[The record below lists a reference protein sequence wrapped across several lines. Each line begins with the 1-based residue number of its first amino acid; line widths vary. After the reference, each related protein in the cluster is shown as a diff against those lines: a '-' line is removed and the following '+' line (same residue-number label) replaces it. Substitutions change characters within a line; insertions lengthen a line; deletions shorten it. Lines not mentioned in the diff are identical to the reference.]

1 MPFRAA
7 LTKGCSRTRALHG
20 HRQRKQVRY
29 KKWFRSAAL
38 KGALELGLFT
48 AIGSESRSAAELVE
62 ALGASDRGIRI
73 LCDFLVINGLLEK
86 EGMNYRCSPDAA
98 LFLDESSPAY
108 FGTVGRFMLSPD
120 VIDAFSDIAGV
131 VRKGGTLMEGAGTVE
146 PENPIWVNFAR
157 SMVPLMKPSADFI
170 GDLVTSN
177 VDKEAPLKVLDIA
190 AGHGIFG
197 ISIATRHP
205 RAEIVSLDW
214 PAVLEVASQNARE
227 AGVADRLSLLPGD
240 AFEVEFGEG
249 FDIVL
254 LTNFLHH
261 FDPPTCT
268 RLLRKIHP
276 ALNEGGRVVTL
287 EFIPNEDRVTP
298 AEQASFSMIMLAS
311 TATGDAYTFKELD
324 RMFAD
329 AGFAQSELYRMEGPP
344 QSVVVST
351 K

>member
-1 MPFRAA
+1 MTEQNTPTPQAIFQIINAFQ
-7 LTKGCSRTRALHG
+7 S
-20 HRQRKQVRY
+20 
-29 KKWFRSAAL
+29 SAAL

-48 AIGSESRSAAELVE
+48 AIGGESKSATALGD
-62 ALGASDRGIRI
+62 ALGASDRGVRI

-120 VIDAFSDIAGV
+120 VMDAFSDIASV

-146 PENPIWVNFAR
+146 PENPIWVDFAR
-157 SMVPLMKPSADFI
+157 SMVPLMQPSADFI
-170 GDLVTSN
+170 GDLVTTS
-177 VDKEAPLKVLDIA
+177 VDQEAPLKVLDVA
-190 AGHGIFG
+190 AGHGVFG
-197 ISIATRHP
+197 IAIATRHSK
-205 RAEIVSLDW
+205 AEIVSLDW
-214 PAVLEVASQNARE
+214 PAVLDVASQNARE

-240 AFEVEFGEG
+240 AFELEFGEG

-261 FDPPTCT
+261 FDARTCT
-268 RLLRKIHP
+268 RLLRRVHS
-276 ALNEGGRVVTL
+276 ALTDGGRAVTL

-298 AEQASFSMIMLAS
+298 AEQASFSMIMLAT

-324 RMFAD
+324 SMFAD
-329 AGFAQSELYRMEGPP
+329 AGFARSKLHRMEGPP